1 MLQDIQ
7 CEKRTYHSDY
17 ESHQH
22 TYFQMIMSLDG
33 KLDLQLKQGQIEIK
47 KDHLYLLEDT
57 CEHGF
62 RASENNT
69 FLILDIPTHL
79 FSKMRKSI

>member
-1 MLQDIQ
+1 MLQDIK
-7 CEKRTYHSDY
+7 CEKRTYHSNY

-69 FLILDIPTHL
+69 FFDIRHTYHL
-79 FSKMRKSI
+79 F